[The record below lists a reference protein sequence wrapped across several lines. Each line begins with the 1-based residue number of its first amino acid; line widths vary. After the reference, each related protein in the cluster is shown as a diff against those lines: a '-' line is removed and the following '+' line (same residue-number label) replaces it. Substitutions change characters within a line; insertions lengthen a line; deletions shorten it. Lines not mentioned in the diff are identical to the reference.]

1 MKNFIIL
8 VLVIVIIILGISLV
22 QKNDIEDKS
31 GQLDNVNLSSAV
43 LLSNITDD
51 FNGKVFDIDLASSTL
66 TWSAEK
72 LAIVK
77 HIGNVNFSEGKVILS
92 DDGTVLGG
100 EAIVDM
106 KTINESENNQAVI
119 KHLKSPDFFDVEKYP
134 ISKLVITNIEK
145 QSDESYLAK
154 ANLTIRDITA
164 PIEFTLNVDGS
175 DEKQIVLE
183 TKFNV
188 NRTIYG
194 ANFGSESLFAEL
206 GDKAIKDEFELQIS
220 LVVPQN

>member
-1 MKNFIIL
+1 M
-8 VLVIVIIILGISLV
+8 
-22 QKNDIEDKS
+22 S
-31 GQLDNVNLSSAV
+31 GGEV
-43 LLSNITDD
+43 
-51 FNGKVFDIDLASSTL
+51 VFDMNSINGET
-66 TWSAEK
+66 TPNEK
-72 LAIVK
+72 VPVSKL
-77 HIGNVNFSEGKVILS
+77 SE
-92 DDGTVLGG
+92 
-100 EAIVDM
+100 
-106 KTINESENNQAVI
+106 
-119 KHLKSPDFFDVEKYP
+119 HLKSADFFDVEKYP